1 MKILSSFLLCA
12 IAFATPALA
21 DDTYTPPD
29 NGHPDTERGSGTR
42 VFDCT
47 YRGSDTVGALR
58 DRREGCL

>member
-1 MKILSSFLLCA
+1 MKILSAFLLCA
-12 IAFATPALA
+12 IAFTSPALA
-21 DDTYTPPD
+21 SDDYQPPD

-47 YRGSDTVGALR
+47 YCGS